1 MSAFVFYKQKK
12 NYGVKDN
19 YVLSRIRS
27 MCGKKKQIDTKM
39 IKDLTCKTPIIRFF
53 MWHFKSQ

>member
-27 MCGKKKQIDTKM
+27 MCGKKK
-39 IKDLTCKTPIIRFF
+39 
-53 MWHFKSQ
+53 